1 MVASTRSL
9 EMPVQ
14 YIPRVGPAMAK
25 GLLRLGIHTVRDL
38 LLYPPFRYNDFS
50 LCPPIQSLRPGEIVT
65 IQGTVVSFE
74 NVFTKSYKKLARA
87 RIQDKSGILT
97 VIWFNQLYLSKIITV
112 GSMIQLS
119 GKVDWFGHELSMQ
132 SPEYEIVSN
141 DKETLHTGRIVPVYP
156 ETHGVSSKWL
166 RGRMRFAL
174 TEYDD
179 LLEDTLPDVIRSRY
193 AFPRLAQT
201 LESIH
206 FPTSLAKAEDARK
219 HLAFLEIF
227 FLVLRS
233 NYTRAKWI
241 QTKHSPI
248 LSLSDED
255 KESFLSF
262 LPFTLTS
269 DQQNASAEIL
279 QDLGRSVPMNRLLI
293 GDVGSGKTVV
303 AAFACFASYKNG
315 YKSVI
320 MAPTQILAEQHF
332 NSLQEI
338 FRKTTI
344 KIGLVTSK
352 SKKSDD
358 LSAFDILV
366 GTHALLTKEREFSK
380 LGLIVIDEQHRFG
393 VRQRQLLEEKEK
405 SHTPHILTMTAT
417 PIPRT
422 ITLTVY
428 GNLDVSI
435 LSSLPVGRVRVK
447 TWLVGNEK
455 RENAYKWA
463 RNHIKNEHGQIFIV
477 CPFIEESE
485 SMATVKA
492 AESEFLR
499 LKNTVFRE
507 YNIGLLHGKQKADE
521 KKKTLEDF
529 RNRKLDILVT
539 TPVVEVGIDIPGA
552 TVMIIEAAERF
563 GLSQLHQLRGRV
575 GRGMKQSYCYLF
587 SESLDETSKIRL
599 KTLETVYS
607 GPELSEIDL
616 SIRGPGE
623 MYGLK
628 QHGIPL
634 FHFARLSDQTIMA
647 SAQKEVRTLIEKDPE
662 LKDFPHLRIRMEKAT
677 IEPSIAQN

>member
-1 MVASTRSL
+1 M
-9 EMPVQ
+9 
-14 YIPRVGPAMAK
+14 VGPAMAK
-25 GLLRLGIHTVRDL
+25 GLLRLGILTVRDL
-38 LLYPPFRYNDFS
+38 LFYPPFRYNDFS

-74 NVFTKSYKKLARA
+74 NVVTKSYKKLARA

-97 VIWFNQLYLSKIITV
+97 VIWFNQLYLSKIITI
-112 GSMIQLS
+112 GSTIQLS

-132 SPEYEIVSN
+132 SPDYEIVQE
-141 DKETLHTGRIVPVYP
+141 DKVSLHTGRIVPVYP

-166 RGRMRFAL
+166 RGRIRFAL
-174 TEYDD
+174 TEYAD
-179 LLEDTLPDVIRSRY
+179 LLDDGIPEDIRTRNY
-193 AFPRLAQT
+193 FQKLQNT
-201 LESIH
+201 LEGIH
-206 FPTSLAKAEDARK
+206 FPSSLEKAEEARK

-233 NYTRAKWI
+233 SYTRSQWVE
-241 QTKHSPI
+241 TKHAPMMR
-248 LSLSDED
+248 LSDEE
-255 KESFLSF
+255 KKSFLSY
-262 LPFTLTS
+262 LPFTLTN

-279 QDLGRSVPMNRLLI
+279 RDLSRTIPMNRLLI

-303 AAFACFASYKNG
+303 AALGCFAAYKNG
-315 YKSVI
+315 YTSII

-332 NSLQEI
+332 TSLQEI
-338 FRKTTI
+338 FRKTAL

-352 SKKSDD
+352 SKKSED
-358 LSAFDILV
+358 LSTFDILV
-366 GTHALLTKEREFSK
+366 GTHALLSKDREFSR

-405 SHTPHILTMTAT
+405 YHTPHILTMTAT

-422 ITLTVY
+422 ITLTMY
-428 GNLDVSI
+428 GNLDTSVLTSM
-435 LSSLPVGRVRVK
+435 PTGRLKIK

-455 RENAYKWA
+455 RENAYEWM

-485 SMATVKA
+485 SMNTVKA
-492 AESEFLR
+492 AESEYLR
-499 LKNTVFRE
+499 LTQSVFRE
-507 YNIGLLHGKQKADE
+507 FHIGLLHGKQKADE

-529 RNRKLDILVT
+529 RNKTLDILVT

-575 GRGMKQSYCYLF
+575 GRGSKQSYCYLF
-587 SESLDETSKIRL
+587 TEALEEPALKRL
-599 KTLETVYS
+599 KMLETVYI

-616 SIRGPGE
+616 AIRGPGE

-634 FHFARLSDQTIMA
+634 FQFARLSDQEII
-647 SAQKEVRTLIEKDPE
+647 SKAQAEAKHLIDTDPN
-662 LKDFPHLRIRMEKAT
+662 LKDFPHLRERIEKAT